1 MNALSQNE
9 SHIARYYYNRG
20 AYQAAI
26 NRAQSCITNYPN
38 TPANEEALRI
48 MVQSYKAIGNAQL
61 AADTERIYKATF
73 ARASNASDSPWWKFW

>member
-1 MNALSQNE
+1 
-9 SHIARYYYNRG
+9 
-20 AYQAAI
+20 
-26 NRAQSCITNYPN
+26 
-38 TPANEEALRI
+38 